1 MGNIIKKVIMASAGT
16 GKTYRLS
23 LEFIALLLKYKDYPE
38 FNFDQIVVMT
48 FTRKATAEI
57 REKIIDFLQELA
69 SQGEESTQIITNLE
83 KVSGYQW
90 VESDLDYIKKR
101 LLPEILQRKDLLQV
115 STIDSFITNIFKSM
129 IAPFLRIKEF
139 SIDNRSNEELM
150 PQLLEFLFS
159 DSAFPHF
166 EPLLKRLNIRTIES
180 SEGFINS
187 LLDNRWILEQHEY
200 GLMSGELSR
209 ILTVGVAKFAEYQ
222 AEVWYEFKSSYLS
235 LVEEYNSEVFEVSN
249 KLWNQVI
256 SVDYQRISHF
266 DSSADVKIEDFFS
279 KLLSQPDYVC
289 KHFKVFIKRPFPFSK
304 TTTKNLKGKIQS
316 LESRFATL
324 MTKLADYYLISEILP
339 KQSEIISAWKLLCNQ
354 YDKLKFSLGKFTYN
368 DITFYTNKYLYKE
381 SLSLIDRE
389 RGVVSNIFYEQ
400 LVSRFRFI
408 LIDEFQDTSFNQY
421 SILLPII
428 KELLSGEGSK
438 DYSGVIVV
446 GDPKQSIYG
455 WRGGERGILNHLPSI
470 LNVEA
475 EELDQCFRSTKPVID
490 IINRVFTDE
499 DFQTQCDN
507 EIDGWKYAAV
517 KAKNWDQKL
526 EQYREDRD
534 QGGDLFYWENN
545 SADIE
550 VENEEDEEGN
560 DANLNSYQKFALQIK
575 ALLDEKK
582 ITHHDTAILVRTG
595 KQADAIA
602 AELDNLRVPN
612 NIDSSSKLLEHKGVL
627 LLLAVLKY
635 KLLQDKYSLI
645 HFLRS
650 DVVLLTPDKLT
661 SILEIYHHNRDATA
675 DQMLAHLKEL
685 PECRKF
691 ISLCEQ
697 KYISIAHFIREFIA
711 NYDFS
716 IICKNEID
724 WKNIYTFLELIISFE
739 MAKLPSESFDLYG
752 FLQYC
757 QNEQHEQSEVLQE
770 GLQLTDSITILTI
783 HKSKG
788 LGFKNVFLY
797 WNLTNYG
804 NQNRNQKYNFIY
816 SLNKDNY
823 NQLTDFVIYS
833 KNEEKDALE
842 LSSSSSLV
850 NNETKRNLIEAIDVF
865 YVALTRAGQ
874 KLGLFV
880 NYKSKLGFDEYLE
893 TLKGEPA
900 LISLLIKAY
909 KEFFIQN
916 RGVNLST
923 DSLPFFHYNTPDLTT
938 PKSAETTSA
947 DGEDREECK
956 FYLNQFLNPYTQPE
970 FEVNLPLQN
979 MKQIYLEDRHQ
990 LYGNVAHEYLTYIKY
1005 GEEVEHKFARNM
1017 VLKQYGSLLPQQ
1029 ELKMI
1034 MEACITF
1041 IADNPEIF
1049 ATKWDKIFNEKTVFS
1064 DSKEYRIDRIMVS
1077 SADKEVM
1084 IIDYKT
1090 GGIEDEEQITDY
1102 LEILKELPFVKQH
1115 NYRVKGEYV
1124 TVYLGSLRE

>member
-1 MGNIIKKVIMASAGT
+1 MEKPIKKVIMASAGT

-23 LEFIALLLKYKDYPE
+23 LEFIALLLKYREYPE
-38 FNFDQIVVMT
+38 FHFDQIVVMT

-57 REKIIDFLQELA
+57 REKITDFLQELA
-69 SQGEESTQIITNLE
+69 SQGEESKQVVANLE
-83 KVSGYQW
+83 KISGYQW
-90 VESDLDYIKKR
+90 QESDADYIKNT

-115 STIDSFITNIFKSM
+115 STIDSFTTNIFKSM

-139 SIDNRSNEELM
+139 SIDNRSNEEIM

-166 EPLLKRLNIRTIES
+166 EPLLKRLNIRTIEN

-187 LLDNRWILEQHEY
+187 LLDNRWILEHHES
-200 GLMSGELSR
+200 GSMTGELSR
-209 ILTVGVAKFAEYQ
+209 ILAVGVAKFAEYK

-235 LVEEYNSEVFEVSN
+235 LVEEYNKEVFKVSK
-249 KLWNQVI
+249 KLWNKVI
-256 SVDYQRISHF
+256 PVDYLRISHL

-279 KLLSQPDYVC
+279 LLLSKPDYVC
-289 KHFKVFIKRPFPFSK
+289 KHFKIFTKRPFPFSK
-304 TTTKNLKGKIQS
+304 RTTNDLKDKIQS
-316 LESRFATL
+316 LESRFVAL

-339 KQSEIISAWKLLCNQ
+339 KQSEIMKAWKLLCNQ

-368 DITFYTNKYLYKE
+368 DITFYTNKYLYEE
-381 SLSLIDRE
+381 SLSLIDRNTGE
-389 RGVVSNIFYEQ
+389 VSNIFYEQ
-400 LVSRFRFI
+400 LVSRFRFL
-408 LIDEFQDTSFNQY
+408 LIDEFQDTSLNQY

-428 KELLSGEGSK
+428 KELLSGEGTK
-438 DYSGVIVV
+438 DYSGVIIV

-455 WRGGERGILNHLPSI
+455 WRDGERGILNHMPSVLDVKAED
-470 LNVEA
+470 LN
-475 EELDQCFRSTKPVID
+475 QCFRSTKPVID
-490 IINRVFTDE
+490 IINRAFTDKN
-499 DFQTQCDN
+499 FQTQSN
-507 EIDGWKYAAV
+507 KLIDGWEYAAV

-526 EQYREDRD
+526 EQYREDKA

-545 SADIE
+545 SADVE
-550 VENEEDEEGN
+550 DENEEDEDGD

-575 ALLDEKK
+575 ALLGEKK
-582 ITHHDTAILVRTG
+582 ITHYDTAILVRTG

-602 AELDNLRVPN
+602 TELNNLKVPN
-612 NIDSSSKLLEHKGVL
+612 NIESSGKLLEHKAVL

-635 KLLQDKYSLI
+635 KLLQDEYSLI

-661 SILEIYHHNRDATA
+661 SILEIYHNNREGTA
-675 DQMLAHLKEL
+675 DELLTQLKEL
-685 PECRKF
+685 PECQKF

-697 KYISIAHFIREFIA
+697 EYTSNAQFIREFIA

-757 QNEQHEQSEVLQE
+757 QNQQQEKSEVLQE
-770 GLQLTDSITILTI
+770 GLQLADSITILTI

-797 WNLTNYG
+797 WNLTNRG

-816 SLNKDNY
+816 SLNEKNY

-842 LSSSSSLV
+842 LSNSSSLV
-850 NNETKRNLIEAIDVF
+850 DNDTKHNLIEAIDVF
-865 YVALTRAGQ
+865 YVALTRAGE

-909 KEFFIQN
+909 KEFFIQA
-916 RGVNLST
+916 GEANLVA
-923 DSLPFFHYNTPDLTT
+923 DSLADYHYHVPDLIT
-938 PKSAETTSA
+938 PKSVETTSA
-947 DGEDREECK
+947 DEENDEEPK

-970 FEVNLPLQN
+970 FEANLPLQN

-1005 GEEVEHKFARNM
+1005 GEEVEHKLARNM

-1029 ELKMI
+1029 ELNMI
-1034 MEACITF
+1034 MESCVTF
-1041 IADNPEIF
+1041 IVKNPEIF
-1049 ATKWDKIFNEKTVFS
+1049 ASKWDRIFNEKTVFS
-1064 DSKEYRIDRIMVS
+1064 KSQEYRIDRIMVS
-1077 SADKEVM
+1077 SAEKEVV

-1090 GGIEDEEQITDY
+1090 GGIEDEEQVTDY
-1102 LEILKELPFVKQH
+1102 IKIIKELPFVKKH
-1115 NYRVKGEYV
+1115 DYNVRGEYV